1 MTTINVESKKSF
13 PLFRLLPNMVTLLS
27 ICIGLYAIRHAMQGN
42 FQVAVG
48 FVMLAGFMDALDGRL
63 ARYLNSSSDFGAQL
77 DSLADYS
84 NFGVVPGFIT
94 YFWINSFSDVIAF
107 DWGLVMLFALC
118 NAIRLARFNV
128 ESGKDSNAVLEKYFF
143 KGIPAPCGAAMSM
156 LPIILYFEFGE
167 GFYYDPSLVIV
178 YSSTIALLMASR
190 IPTISIK
197 KIPIRNEFV
206 YLTLMVLGVIIIG
219 LLIKPWY
226 TLAMIGTVYA
236 FSIPVTIFYYMKIS
250 GKKTK

>member
-1 MTTINVESKKSF
+1 
-13 PLFRLLPNMVTLLS
+13 MVTLIS

-42 FQVAVG
+42 FHVAVAL
-48 FVMLAGFMDALDGRL
+48 VMLAGFMDALDGRL

-84 NFGVVPGFIT
+84 NFGIVPGFIN

-128 ESGKDSNAVLEKYFF
+128 ESTRDSNSVLQKYFF
-143 KGIPAPCGAAMSM
+143 KGIPAPCGATMSM

-167 GFYYDPSLVIV
+167 GFYYDPSVVIV
-178 YSSTIALLMASR
+178 YASTIALLMASR

-197 KIPIRNEFV
+197 RIPIRNEFV
-206 YLTLMVLGVIIIG
+206 YLTLMVLGVIVIG

-226 TLAMIGTVYA
+226 TLAVIGSVYA
-236 FSIPVTIFYYMKIS
+236 LSIPVTIFYYMKLS
-250 GKKTK
+250 NQKNV